1 MRGSLQ
7 IRGSAQLIRI
17 VPLEFVRCRSSNL
30 GSSGMSRSLLLAW
43 LIIAS
48 APLRAAPPP
57 ATAPVATPVPAAAPA
72 AAQAGNPIPQPP
84 AVDARAYILLDHD
97 SGRVLAES
105 HADDRMEPASL
116 TKLMTSYAVFAALKE
131 GRLKLADTV
140 TISEHA
146 WKAEGSRTFVQ
157 VGTQIPAEVLI
168 KGMLVQSGNDATIAL
183 AEKVGGT
190 ESAFAQIMNT
200 YAKRLGMKSTNF
212 ENSDGLPSPNHY
224 TTARDMATLSRAV
237 VRDFPD
243 YYQWYGLREFT
254 WNNITQH
261 NRNGLLLR
269 DPTVD
274 GIKTGHT
281 DTAGYCLI
289 TSAKRDGMRLTSV
302 VLGSP
307 SIKAREDA
315 SAALLNYGYTFYET
329 GKVKRRGELILQ
341 PPVYKGVAAS
351 IAAGSPADLYVTV
364 GRGQLANLHTVAT
377 VKEPL
382 IAPLAAGATIGEF
395 TVTAPGGDVVI
406 RSPLVALGSDPLGGL
421 WTRMIDSI
429 ALWFK

>member
-1 MRGSLQ
+1 M
-7 IRGSAQLIRI
+7 
-17 VPLEFVRCRSSNL
+17 
-30 GSSGMSRSLLLAW
+30 
-43 LIIAS
+43 
-48 APLRAAPPP
+48 
-57 ATAPVATPVPAAAPA
+57 
-72 AAQAGNPIPQPP
+72 
-84 AVDARAYILLDHD
+84 VDARAYILLDHD
-97 SGRVLAES
+97 SGRVLAEA

-131 GRLKLADTV
+131 GRLKLTDMV

-146 WKAEGSRTFVQ
+146 WRAEGSRTFVQ

-190 ESAFAQIMNT
+190 EAAFAQIMNT

-237 VRDFPD
+237 VRDFPQ
-243 YYQWYGLREFT
+243 YYAWYGLREFT

-289 TSAKRDGMRLTSV
+289 TSAKRGGMRLTSV

-329 GKVKRRGELILQ
+329 GKVKARGELILQ
-341 PPVYKGVAAS
+341 PPVYKGVTATVP
-351 IAAGSPADLYVTV
+351 AGSPAELYVTV
-364 GRGQLANLHTVAT
+364 GRGQFASLHTSAT
-377 VKEPL
+377 VKQPL
-382 IAPLAAGATIGEF
+382 IAPIAAGAVIGEF
-395 TVTAPGGDVVI
+395 TVAVPGGDVVI
-406 RSPLVALGSDPLGGL
+406 REPLVALSADPLGGL
-421 WTRMIDSI
+421 WTRMTDSI